1 MKECLIDVQK
11 AVIDMNDD
19 IILDL
24 VKKCLDEGLAPIDI
38 IEDGLSKGLDGVGER
53 FDAGEYFLA
62 ELIMA
67 GEVVTVATTFLK
79 TKMSPGDVGKK
90 GKVLLATVRGDI
102 HEIGKNILG
111 MILGAAGYE
120 VIDLGANVS
129 AETILETIKE
139 QDINLIGLSVLLTTM
154 VSSIKEVVDSLSEA
168 GIREQ
173 TKIAIG
179 GACCSERLAEEMNVD
194 AFGESAVAAVSIFDG
209 FREALAASPSN

>member
-1 MKECLIDVQK
+1 MKECLLEVQN
-11 AVIDMNDD
+11 AVIDMNDE

-24 VKKCLDEGLAPIDI
+24 VNKCLDEGLTPIEI
-38 IEDGLSKGLDGVGER
+38 IDDGLAKGLEGVGDR

-79 TKMSPGDVGKK
+79 TLMSPSEIGKK

-120 VIDLGANVS
+120 VIDLGADVS

-139 QDINLIGLSVLLTTM
+139 QNINLVGLSVLLTTM
-154 VSSIKEVVDSLSEA
+154 VNNIKEVVDALSAA
-168 GIREQ
+168 GVREQ
-173 TKIAIG
+173 TRIAIG
-179 GACCSERLAEEMNVD
+179 GACCSARLAEEMKVD
-194 AFGESAVAAVSIFDG
+194 AYGESAVAAVGIFDG
-209 FREALAASPSN
+209 FREALAAS